1 MRRLPY
7 KHAAAAE
14 LHGDARGQEA
24 RSVDAQRRRRRA
36 RTLAARRNAADT
48 DAVVAQTR
56 APLTNDLPA
65 ASYATHLTHTPHH
78 PTLRKGRGAAA
89 QRRRTIA
96 ASSGSLA
103 AGGGSGGI
111 DGFGGGG
118 GGGKGGGG
126 GGGGGDSSG
135 DASGGS
141 GGGGAPDPAVTA
153 LLLSAGRALSSF
165 PSDFAAAIASG
176 RATAEV
182 VSRYLSLENK
192 LLVGWLLRASQ
203 GFRERLLA
211 DPSFLVKLGIE
222 VGIGVCTKVTAEY
235 AKRHGT
241 FAKEL
246 DFVAANVLM
255 AIIADFMLVWLPAPT
270 WALATRKVRARVRA
284 RAVCGGGG

>member
-118 GGGKGGGG
+118 GGGKGG
-126 GGGGGDSSG
+126 
-135 DASGGS
+135 GGS